1 MMIMTKMTAHL
12 HSVKVRVSTISGKQ
26 IFRRKNMNMKKI
38 LSSLAVTT
46 SLFTGFIFEGC
57 ASSGKIPTETEYEKI
72 TLQELA
78 QNYKRDYLKS
88 NGYEVSAMIQKDFG
102 KIYIYD
108 KNTNSTFKNFST
120 DDFLSSCPD
129 FYERIEENREYDF
142 YFATV
147 KNNAILYLL
156 NSPNDPRLYELKLIK
171 IDGLRTTEEIKAEKQ
186 AKEDEIRQKWIEK
199 QKADEEANRYDA
211 KDFYFLTENFRPA
224 DYDEKDL
231 FDAVSIADKMPW
243 KNPDEI
249 DWFGV
254 STKLYFSDVICTGQ
268 NGKYIEFRTDD
279 NAIHKIMKISGRS
292 GLKGSEKVR
301 VYYRISKEP
310 LLEWNVKAIKKRQ

>member
-1 MMIMTKMTAHL
+1 
-12 HSVKVRVSTISGKQ
+12 
-26 IFRRKNMNMKKI
+26 MNMKNF
-38 LSSLAVTT
+38 LSSLVVTT
-46 SLFTGFIFEGC
+46 SLLTGFIFEGC
-57 ASSGKIPTETEYEKI
+57 ASSGKIPTEAEYERI
-72 TLQELA
+72 SLQDLT
-78 QNYKRDYLKS
+78 QNYELDYLKS
-88 NGYEVSAMIQKDFG
+88 SGYEVSAMIQKDFDN
-102 KIYIYD
+102 KFYLYD
-108 KNTNSTFKNFST
+108 KNTASTFKNFST

-129 FYERIEENREYDF
+129 FYERIEENREYDV

-147 KNNAILYLL
+147 KNNAVLYLL

-224 DYDEKDL
+224 AYDEKDL

-243 KNPDEI
+243 KNPNEL

>member
-12 HSVKVRVSTISGKQ
+12 HSVKVRVSTISRKQ

-57 ASSGKIPTETEYEKI
+57 ASSGKIPTKTEYEKI

-88 NGYEVSAMIQKDFG
+88 NGYEVCAMIQKDFG
-102 KIYIYD
+102 KKFYIYD
-108 KNTNSTFKNFST
+108 KTTNSTFKNFST

-147 KNNAILYLL
+147 KNNAVLYLL
-156 NSPNDPRLYELKLIK
+156 NTSSNSRLYELKLIK

-199 QKADEEANRYDA
+199 QKA
-211 KDFYFLTENFRPA
+211 
-224 DYDEKDL
+224 
-231 FDAVSIADKMPW
+231 
-243 KNPDEI
+243 DEI